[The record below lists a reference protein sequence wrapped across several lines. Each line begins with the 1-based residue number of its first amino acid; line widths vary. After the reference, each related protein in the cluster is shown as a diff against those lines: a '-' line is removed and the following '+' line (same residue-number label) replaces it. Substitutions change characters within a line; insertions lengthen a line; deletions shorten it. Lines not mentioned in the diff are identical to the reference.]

1 MSRGGQGHEY
11 FITVFSPE
19 GKLYQVND
27 ISFRLNML
35 SKQLRH
41 VVSLQ
46 LEFEDAIALSLSAKR
61 KCLYFFNN
69 KGSFQ

>member
-46 LEFEDAIALSLSAKR
+46 LEFEDVIVLSLSAKR
-61 KCLYFFNN
+61 KCL
-69 KGSFQ
+69 